1 MTRPQLYAIYGL
13 VVIQQ
18 CFASSVHIVAR
29 NVVTHLDASFVV
41 LVRSGLAALI
51 FLIFLL
57 FRRKHTPVRFDRH
70 DVPIWLLLGLTNVV
84 GSQWLFATGLKY
96 TIPPNAALAYAM
108 TPAFVLIIAIVV
120 FRHQFTLPKLWG
132 IALAFLGVLLVLF
145 EKGLDFKSDYF
156 IGNVIEFWAA
166 FSWAVYSIVGQK
178 MALKYDAL
186 SSATVGMISGLL
198 LYVPLYLAGEFLG
211 LVHVEYTA
219 VSMSDWLQLAYM
231 AAFAT
236 CASFFLWF
244 YAMTKLEAGKVAV
257 FMNLQPVLTTLFTII
272 IWGTVPSTMF
282 FVGGAIV
289 IVGVWLTQRGARVI
303 NPEIVDK
310 REWVRENG

>member
-1 MTRPQLYAIYGL
+1 MYGL

-51 FLIFLL
+51 FLVFLL
-57 FRRKHTPVRFDRH
+57 VRRKHTSLRFDRK
-70 DVPIWLLLGLTNVV
+70 DVPMWFLLGVTNVV
-84 GSQWLFATGLKY
+84 GSQWLFAKGLQY

-108 TPAFVLIIAIVV
+108 TPAFVLAIAIVI
-120 FRHQFTLPKLWG
+120 FKHQFTRPKRWG
-132 IALAFLGVLLVLF
+132 IALAFVGVLLVLF
-145 EKGLDFKSDYF
+145 EKGLDLKSDYF

-166 FSWAVYSIVGQK
+166 FSWAVYSIIGQR

-186 SSATVGMISGLL
+186 SSVTFGVVSGLL
-198 LYVPLYLAGEFLG
+198 LYVPLYVGGEL
-211 LVHVEYTA
+211 LDVIHVDYAA
-219 VSMSDWLQLAYM
+219 VSLSDWLQLAYM

-289 IVGVWLTQRGARVI
+289 IVGVWLTQRGVRII
-303 NPEIVDK
+303 NPEHK
-310 REWVRENG
+310 